1 MDMELSFRRNP
12 LLKLSEWTFDI
23 VDIICE
29 NGSGDL
35 KRKYLTI

>member
-12 LLKLSEWTFDI
+12 LLKLSGWTFDI
-23 VDIICE
+23 DIICE

-35 KRKYLTI
+35 KRKYLNF